1 MRSFKIFVLSLGLFM
16 ASGSASA
23 GVDIGLSIDKDGIKG
38 FYLAIG
44 DHYSV
49 SEKVIVEVR
58 QQKIPDEDLPVVF
71 FLARNA
77 NVKPGVIIKLRLS
90 GKTWMEIALH
100 YGLTAEI
107 FYVPLA
113 NPGPPYGKAWGH
125 AKKKHKERVAMR
137 LSDGEIVAS
146 VNLRFISDH
155 YGYPPDE
162 VAKLRRE
169 GKSYISINAEVKKKK
184 GRSGSAMAKKAKGEK
199 NSKPKG
205 KGKKDKK

>member
-1 MRSFKIFVLSLGLFM
+1 MRNFKTIIMSLGLLL
-16 ASGSASA
+16 AAGSINA

-58 QQKIPDEDLPVVF
+58 QQKIPDDDLPVVF

-77 NVKPGVIIKLRLS
+77 RVKPGVIIKLRLS
-90 GKTWMEIALH
+90 GKSWMEIALH
-100 YGLTAEI
+100 FGLSAEI

-113 NPGPPYGKAWGH
+113 KPGPPYGKAWGH
-125 AKKKHKERVAMR
+125 AKKRHKEREAMR
-137 LSDGEIVAS
+137 LTDIEIVAS

-162 VAKLRRE
+162 IAKLRRE
-169 GKSYISINAEVKKKK
+169 GKSFISINSEVKKKK
-184 GRSGSAMAKKAKGEK
+184 GRATNSLVKKEKSKAK
-199 NSKPKG
+199 SKG
-205 KGKKDKK
+205 KGKKGR